1 MRPGLHLCNLCVAF
15 CDTLHNNLPSSPRR
29 RTLGSVRGHAACGI
43 PPDFDSKAD
52 LPRLP
57 SGSSRVAHTIRTV
70 TIDLS
75 PIVGYAA
82 PPAARDLLGHRDPI
96 SAQAR
101 IAELEAEVARLEA
114 ALRDRATE
122 LDTLLNV
129 IPVGIGVAFD
139 PLCKH
144 IRTNSTLARFLDLDA
159 TENSSKTA
167 DAAER
172 PTNFACVD
180 LHGKLI
186 PGDQLPMQVSAR
198 EGIEVRDFEF
208 DIIHEDGRIMRM
220 LGYSAPLN
228 DAVGNPRGA
237 VGAFIDI
244 TERRQAEEN
253 DRQRLA
259 EIAHANRLST
269 LGEMISGLAHEINQP
284 LAAAS
289 NYARACQRWPL
300 NNQQELPAEVLQLL
314 QSMLG
319 QTERAGE
326 IVKRLTAFVKK
337 GTSTR
342 GPVDLNDL
350 VTGVI
355 TLTKSCF
362 GPAMGRDSALSIT
375 AEFCDG
381 LPAVAADSIQIEQV
395 LVNLIRNAFES
406 TLEAYSTAPVIVRT
420 SLQGGAVRVD
430 VVDAGLG
437 IAPASLHTLFDP
449 FFTTKCE
456 GLGLG
461 LSISRSIIENHGGE
475 LWCESNSDGG
485 ATFGFTL
492 PLDQLAAR
500 DDTQG

>member
-1 MRPGLHLCNLCVAF
+1 MAG
-15 CDTLHNNLPSSPRR
+15 
-29 RTLGSVRGHAACGI
+29 
-43 PPDFDSKAD
+43 
-52 LPRLP
+52 
-57 SGSSRVAHTIRTV
+57 
-70 TIDLS
+70 
-75 PIVGYAA
+75 
-82 PPAARDLLGHRDPI
+82 DLLSHLDPI
-96 SAQAR
+96 AAEAR

-144 IRTNSTLARFLDLDA
+144 IRTNSTLAKFLDLDA
-159 TENSSKTA
+159 TKNSSKTA

-198 EGIEVRDFEF
+198 DGSELRDFEF
-208 DIIHEDGRIMRM
+208 DVIHEDGRIMRM

-228 DAVGNPRGA
+228 DDAGNPRGS

-244 TERRQAEEN
+244 TERRRAEEN
-253 DRQRLA
+253 ERQRLA
-259 EIAHANRLST
+259 KIAHANRLST

-284 LAAAS
+284 LAAAR
-289 NYARACQRWPL
+289 NYALACQRWPL
-300 NNQQELPAEVLQLL
+300 INQQELPAEVLQLIKN
-314 QSMLG
+314 MLG
-319 QTERAGE
+319 QAERAGE
-326 IVKRLTAFVKK
+326 IVKRVTAFVKK

-350 VTGVI
+350 VAGVI

-406 TLEAYSTAPVIVRT
+406 TLDACSTAPVVVRT
-420 SLQGGAVRVD
+420 SLLDRTARVE

-437 IAPASLHTLFDP
+437 IAPANLHALFDP
-449 FFTTKCE
+449 FFTTKLE

-461 LSISRSIIENHGGE
+461 LSISRSIVENHGGE
-475 LWCESNSDGG
+475 LWCKPNSDSG
-485 ATFGFTL
+485 ATFGFIL
-492 PLDQLAAR
+492 PLDQPAAQ
-500 DDTQG
+500 D